1 MSEGPAGT
9 GTALERVGPALK
21 ASVEKV
27 LTPGALGRVEQ
38 HPQWPLLSRLPM
50 PLVVAVEVPSFK
62 VHHLLTLAV
71 GQVIAT
77 ASPVSEDLPIQIA
90 EVHLGWGEF
99 EVIEHR
105 MAIRLTRLA

>member
-1 MSEGPAGT
+1 
-9 GTALERVGPALK
+9 VK

-27 LTPGALGRVEQ
+27 LTQGALSRVEQ

-50 PLVVAVEVPSFK
+50 PLVVAVAVPHFK
-62 VHHLLTLAV
+62 VRHLLALAV

-77 ASPVSEDLPIQIA
+77 NAPVSDDLPLEIA
-90 EVHLGWGEF
+90 EVQLGWGEF
-99 EVIEHR
+99 EVVEHR